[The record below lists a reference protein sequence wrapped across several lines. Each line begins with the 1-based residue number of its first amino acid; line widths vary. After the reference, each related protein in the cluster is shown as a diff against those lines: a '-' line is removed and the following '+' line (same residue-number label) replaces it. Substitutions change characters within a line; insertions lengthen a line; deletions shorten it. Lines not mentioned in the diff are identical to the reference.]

1 MNSLSQIEML
11 NLIMIGIIA
20 IIGILSLLV
29 VFIVIRMRLKE
40 KQRIEENSSKI
51 IGEKNNNQIKRTN
64 LITRDGKEIDSIY
77 KFMEFD
83 SITDNMIIRKNREQF
98 IMVIE
103 CKGINYDL
111 LSNDEKSAVEL
122 GFISFLNTIRT
133 PIQLY
138 VQTRKLDMRN
148 LLSSY
153 SKRTDAMLEEVRKI
167 DAQIQLARQNGN
179 EELTKR
185 LLFDRK
191 RKMNIVEYSESIEE
205 YTNKIND
212 SQYMLQQKTY
222 IIVSY
227 YANEIGDT
235 KKYSD
240 LELNDLV
247 FSELFTRT
255 QTIVNALTSS
265 EITGKVLNSEELAE
279 LLYVA
284 YNRESS
290 DTYTLK
296 NALDAQYDRLYST
309 AKDVLET
316 RKQELKKQ
324 IEKEAIK
331 LATNSI
337 TKADEQLRE
346 ERKIKATEIR
356 KKAEN
361 IMAEYKDDLSKE
373 LYDKTIK
380 EDIIMKEDFEKI
392 LKNENI
398 QSLKPKIR
406 KITGV
411 K

>member
-167 DAQIQLARQNGN
+167 DAQIQLSRQNGN

-380 EDIIMKEDFEKI
+380 EIREADINTSDIIDI
-392 LKNENI
+392 
-398 QSLKPKIR
+398 KPKIR

>member
-11 NLIMIGIIA
+11 NLIMIGII
-20 IIGILSLLV
+20 GVMGLLSLLV
-29 VFIVIRMRLKE
+29 VFIIIRMRIKE
-40 KQRIEENSSKI
+40 NERNAENSSKI
-51 IGEKNNNQIKRTN
+51 IGGQTSNQVKKTN

-77 KFMEFD
+77 QFMEFD

-98 IMVIE
+98 VMVIE

-122 GFISFLNTIRT
+122 GFIAFLNTIRT

-138 VQTRKLDMRN
+138 VQTRKLDMSN
-148 LLSSY
+148 LLNSY
-153 SKRTDAMLEEVRKI
+153 SRRTEAMLDEISKI
-167 DAQIQLARQNGN
+167 DAQIQLARQKGN
-179 EELTKR
+179 EELLNK
-185 LLFDRK
+185 LMFDRK
-191 RKMNIVEYSESIEE
+191 RKINIVEYSESIEE

-222 IIVSY
+222 IVVSY

-255 QTIVNALTSS
+255 QTILNALTSS

-290 DTYTLK
+290 DTYTLR

-324 IEKEAIK
+324 IETEALK

-337 TKADEQLRE
+337 TKADEQLKE
-346 ERKIKATEIR
+346 ERKLKAAEIR
-356 KKAEN
+356 RKAES
-361 IMAEYKDDLSKE
+361 IMADYKDDLSKD
-373 LYDKTIK
+373 LYEKTIK
-380 EDIIMKEDFEKI
+380 EIREAELDTSDIIDV
-392 LKNENI
+392 
-398 QSLKPKIR
+398 KPKIR

>member
-1 MNSLSQIEML
+1 MNSLSQIEIL

-20 IIGILSLLV
+20 IIGILSLIV
-29 VFIVIRMRLKE
+29 VFIIIKMRLKE

-51 IGEKNNNQIKRTN
+51 IGEKNSNQAKKTN

-138 VQTRKLDMRN
+138 VQTRKLDMSN
-148 LLSSY
+148 LLNSY
-153 SKRTDAMLEEVRKI
+153 SRRTDAMLEEVRKI
-167 DAQIQLARQNGN
+167 DAQIQLAKQNGN
-179 EELTKR
+179 DELVKK
-185 LLFDRK
+185 LSFDRK

-222 IIVSY
+222 IVVSY
-227 YANEIGDT
+227 YASEIGET

-240 LELNDLV
+240 IELNDLV

-255 QTIVNALTSS
+255 QTILNALTSS

-316 RKQELKKQ
+316 RKQELRKQ
-324 IEKEAIK
+324 IETEAMK

-346 ERKIKATEIR
+346 ERKQKAIEIK
-356 KKAEN
+356 KKAES
-361 IMAEYKDDLSKE
+361 IMADYKEDLSKE

-380 EDIIMKEDFEKI
+380 QIREADINTSDIIDV
-392 LKNENI
+392 
-398 QSLKPKIR
+398 KPRIR
-406 KITGV
+406 KITGI

>member
-11 NLIMIGIIA
+11 NLIMIGII
-20 IIGILSLLV
+20 GVMGLLSLLV
-29 VFIVIRMRLKE
+29 VFIIIRMRIKE
-40 KQRIEENSSKI
+40 NERAAENSSKI
-51 IGEKNNNQIKRTN
+51 IGGQSNNKVKKTN

-77 KFMEFD
+77 QFMEFD

-98 IMVIE
+98 VMVIE

-122 GFISFLNTIRT
+122 GFIAFLNTIRT

-138 VQTRKLDMRN
+138 VQTRKLDMSN

-153 SKRTDAMLEEVRKI
+153 SKRTEAMLDEISKI
-167 DAQIQLARQNGN
+167 DAQIQLARQKGN
-179 EELTKR
+179 EELVNK
-185 LLFDRK
+185 LMFDRK
-191 RKMNIVEYSESIEE
+191 RKINIVEYSESIEE

-222 IIVSY
+222 IVVSY

-255 QTIVNALTSS
+255 QTILNALTSS

-290 DTYTLK
+290 DTYTLR

-316 RKQELKKQ
+316 RKEELKKQ
-324 IEKEAIK
+324 IETEALK

-337 TKADEQLRE
+337 TKADEQLKA
-346 ERKIKATEIR
+346 ERKLKAAEIR
-356 KKAEN
+356 RKAES
-361 IMAEYKDDLSKE
+361 IMADYKNDLSKD
-373 LYDKTIK
+373 LYEKTIK
-380 EDIIMKEDFEKI
+380 EIRDAELDTSDIIDV
-392 LKNENI
+392 
-398 QSLKPKIR
+398 KPKIR

>member
-1 MNSLSQIEML
+1 MNSLSQIEIL

-20 IIGILSLLV
+20 IIGILSLIV
-29 VFIVIRMRLKE
+29 VFIIIKMRLKE

-51 IGEKNNNQIKRTN
+51 IGEKNNNQAKKIN

-111 LSNDEKSAVEL
+111 LSNDEKLAVEL

-138 VQTRKLDMRN
+138 VQTRKLDMSN
-148 LLSSY
+148 LLNSY
-153 SKRTDAMLEEVRKI
+153 SRRTDAMLEEVRKI
-167 DAQIQLARQNGN
+167 DAQIQLAKQNGN
-179 EELTKR
+179 DELVKK
-185 LLFDRK
+185 LSFDRK

-222 IIVSY
+222 IVVSY
-227 YANEIGDT
+227 YASEIGET

-240 LELNDLV
+240 IELNDLV

-255 QTIVNALTSS
+255 QTILNALTSS

-316 RKQELKKQ
+316 RKQELRKQ
-324 IEKEAIK
+324 IETEAMK

-346 ERKIKATEIR
+346 ERKQKAIEIK
-356 KKAEN
+356 KKAES
-361 IMAEYKDDLSKE
+361 IMADYKEDLSKE

-380 EDIIMKEDFEKI
+380 QIREADINTSDIIDV
-392 LKNENI
+392 
-398 QSLKPKIR
+398 KPRIR

>member
-316 RKQELKKQ
+316 RKQELRKQ
-324 IEKEAIK
+324 IETEAMK

-346 ERKIKATEIR
+346 ERKQKAIEIK
-356 KKAEN
+356 KKAES
-361 IMAEYKDDLSKE
+361 IMADYKEDLSKE

-380 EDIIMKEDFEKI
+380 QIREADINTSDIIDV
-392 LKNENI
+392 
-398 QSLKPKIR
+398 KPRIR

>member
-1 MNSLSQIEML
+1 MNSLSQIEIL

-20 IIGILSLLV
+20 IIGILSLIV
-29 VFIVIRMRLKE
+29 VFIIIKMRLKE
-40 KQRIEENSSKI
+40 KQRIEENTSKI

-138 VQTRKLDMRN
+138 VQTRKLDMSN
-148 LLSSY
+148 LLNSY
-153 SKRTDAMLEEVRKI
+153 SRRTDAMLEEVRKI
-167 DAQIQLARQNGN
+167 DAQIQLAKQNGN
-179 EELTKR
+179 DELVKK
-185 LLFDRK
+185 LSFDRK

-222 IIVSY
+222 IVVSY
-227 YANEIGDT
+227 YASEIGET

-240 LELNDLV
+240 IELNDLV

-255 QTIVNALTSS
+255 QTILNALTSS

-316 RKQELKKQ
+316 RKQELRKQ
-324 IEKEAIK
+324 IETEAMK

-346 ERKIKATEIR
+346 ERKQKAIEIK
-356 KKAEN
+356 KKAES
-361 IMAEYKDDLSKE
+361 IMADYKEDLSKE

-380 EDIIMKEDFEKI
+380 QIREADINTSDIIDV
-392 LKNENI
+392 
-398 QSLKPKIR
+398 KPRIR

>member
-122 GFISFLNTIRT
+122 RFISFLNTIRT

-380 EDIIMKEDFEKI
+380 EIREADINTSDIIDI
-392 LKNENI
+392 
-398 QSLKPKIR
+398 KPKIR

>member
-11 NLIMIGIIA
+11 NLIMGVM
-20 IIGILSLLV
+20 GLLSLLV
-29 VFIVIRMRLKE
+29 VFIIIRMRIKE
-40 KQRIEENSSKI
+40 NERTAENSSKI
-51 IGEKNNNQIKRTN
+51 IGGQSNNQVKKAN

-77 KFMEFD
+77 QFMEFD

-98 IMVIE
+98 VMVIE

-122 GFISFLNTIRT
+122 GFIAFLNTIRT

-138 VQTRKLDMRN
+138 VQTRKLDMSN
-148 LLSSY
+148 LLNSY
-153 SKRTDAMLEEVRKI
+153 SRRTEAMLDEISKI
-167 DAQIQLARQNGN
+167 DAQIQLARQKGN
-179 EELTKR
+179 EELLNK
-185 LLFDRK
+185 LMFDRK
-191 RKMNIVEYSESIEE
+191 RKINIVEYSESIEE

-222 IIVSY
+222 IVVSY

-255 QTIVNALTSS
+255 QTILNALTSS

-290 DTYTLK
+290 DTYTLR

-324 IEKEAIK
+324 IETEALK

-337 TKADEQLRE
+337 TKADEQLKE
-346 ERKIKATEIR
+346 ERKLKAAEIR
-356 KKAEN
+356 RKAES
-361 IMAEYKDDLSKE
+361 IMADYKDDLSKD
-373 LYDKTIK
+373 LYEKTIK
-380 EDIIMKEDFEKI
+380 EIREAELDTSDIIDV
-392 LKNENI
+392 
-398 QSLKPKIR
+398 KPKIR

>member
-11 NLIMIGIIA
+11 NLIMIGII
-20 IIGILSLLV
+20 GVMGLLSLLV
-29 VFIVIRMRLKE
+29 VFIIIRMRIKE
-40 KQRIEENSSKI
+40 NERTAENSSKI
-51 IGEKNNNQIKRTN
+51 IGGQSNNQVKKTN

-77 KFMEFD
+77 QFMEFD

-98 IMVIE
+98 VMVIE

-122 GFISFLNTIRT
+122 GFIAFLNTIRT
-133 PIQLY
+133 QIQLY
-138 VQTRKLDMRN
+138 VQTRKLDMSN
-148 LLSSY
+148 LLNSY
-153 SKRTDAMLEEVRKI
+153 SRRTEAMLDEISKI
-167 DAQIQLARQNGN
+167 DAQIQLARQKGN
-179 EELTKR
+179 EELLNK
-185 LLFDRK
+185 LMFDRK
-191 RKMNIVEYSESIEE
+191 RKINIVEYSESIEE

-222 IIVSY
+222 IVVSY

-255 QTIVNALTSS
+255 QTILNALTSS

-290 DTYTLK
+290 DTYTLR

-324 IEKEAIK
+324 IETEALK

-337 TKADEQLRE
+337 TKADEQLKE
-346 ERKIKATEIR
+346 ERKLKAAEIR
-356 KKAEN
+356 RKAES
-361 IMAEYKDDLSKE
+361 IMADYKDDLSKD
-373 LYDKTIK
+373 LYEKTIK
-380 EDIIMKEDFEKI
+380 EIREAELDTSDIIDV
-392 LKNENI
+392 
-398 QSLKPKIR
+398 KPKIR

>member
-1 MNSLSQIEML
+1 MNSLSQIEIL

-20 IIGILSLLV
+20 IIGILSLIV
-29 VFIVIRMRLKE
+29 VFIIIKMRLKE

-51 IGEKNNNQIKRTN
+51 IGEKNNNQAKKTN

-138 VQTRKLDMRN
+138 VQTRKLDMSN
-148 LLSSY
+148 LLNSY
-153 SKRTDAMLEEVRKI
+153 SRRTDAMLEEVRKI
-167 DAQIQLARQNGN
+167 DAQIQLAKQNGN
-179 EELTKR
+179 DALVKK
-185 LLFDRK
+185 LSFDRK

-222 IIVSY
+222 IVVSY
-227 YANEIGDT
+227 YASEIGET

-240 LELNDLV
+240 IELNDLV

-255 QTIVNALTSS
+255 QTILNALTSS

-316 RKQELKKQ
+316 RKQELRKQ
-324 IEKEAIK
+324 IETEAMK

-346 ERKIKATEIR
+346 ERKQKAIEIK
-356 KKAEN
+356 KKAES
-361 IMAEYKDDLSKE
+361 IMADYKDDLSKE

-380 EDIIMKEDFEKI
+380 QIREADINTSDIIDV
-392 LKNENI
+392 
-398 QSLKPKIR
+398 KPRIR

>member
-11 NLIMIGIIA
+11 NLIMIGII
-20 IIGILSLLV
+20 GVMGLLSLLV
-29 VFIVIRMRLKE
+29 VFIIIRMRIKE
-40 KQRIEENSSKI
+40 NERTAENSSKI
-51 IGEKNNNQIKRTN
+51 IGGQSNNQVKKTN

-77 KFMEFD
+77 QFMEFD

-98 IMVIE
+98 VMVIE

-122 GFISFLNTIRT
+122 GFIAFLNTIRT

-138 VQTRKLDMRN
+138 VQTRKLDMSN

-153 SKRTDAMLEEVRKI
+153 SRRTEAMLDEISKI
-167 DAQIQLARQNGN
+167 DAQIQLARQKGN
-179 EELTKR
+179 EELLNK
-185 LLFDRK
+185 LMFDRK
-191 RKMNIVEYSESIEE
+191 RKINIVEYSESIEE

-222 IIVSY
+222 IVVSY

-255 QTIVNALTSS
+255 QTILNALTSS

-290 DTYTLK
+290 DTYTLR

-316 RKQELKKQ
+316 RKEELKKQ
-324 IEKEAIK
+324 IETEALK

-337 TKADEQLRE
+337 TKADEQLKA
-346 ERKIKATEIR
+346 ERKLKAAEIR
-356 KKAEN
+356 RKAES
-361 IMAEYKDDLSKE
+361 IMADYKNDLSKD
-373 LYDKTIK
+373 LYEKTIK
-380 EDIIMKEDFEKI
+380 EIREAELDTSDIIDV
-392 LKNENI
+392 
-398 QSLKPKIR
+398 KPKIR

>member
-11 NLIMIGIIA
+11 NLIMIGII
-20 IIGILSLLV
+20 GVMGLLSLLV
-29 VFIVIRMRLKE
+29 VFIIIRMRIKE
-40 KQRIEENSSKI
+40 NERTAENSSKI
-51 IGEKNNNQIKRTN
+51 IGGQSNNQVKKTN

-98 IMVIE
+98 VMVIE

-122 GFISFLNTIRT
+122 GFIAFLNTIRT

-138 VQTRKLDMRN
+138 VQTRKLDMSN
-148 LLSSY
+148 LLNSY
-153 SKRTDAMLEEVRKI
+153 SKRTEAMLDEISKI
-167 DAQIQLARQNGN
+167 DAQIQLARQKGN
-179 EELTKR
+179 EELLNK
-185 LLFDRK
+185 LMFDRK
-191 RKMNIVEYSESIEE
+191 RKINIVEYSESIEE

-222 IIVSY
+222 IVVSY

-255 QTIVNALTSS
+255 QTILNALTSS

-290 DTYTLK
+290 DTYTLR

-316 RKQELKKQ
+316 RKEELKKQ
-324 IEKEAIK
+324 IETEALK

-337 TKADEQLRE
+337 TKADEQLKA
-346 ERKIKATEIR
+346 ERKLKAAEIR
-356 KKAEN
+356 RKAES
-361 IMAEYKDDLSKE
+361 IMADYKNDLSKD
-373 LYDKTIK
+373 LYEKTIK
-380 EDIIMKEDFEKI
+380 EIRDAELDTSDIIDV
-392 LKNENI
+392 
-398 QSLKPKIR
+398 KPKIR

>member
-316 RKQELKKQ
+316 RKQELRKQ
-324 IEKEAIK
+324 IETEAMK

-346 ERKIKATEIR
+346 ERKQKAIEIKR
-356 KKAEN
+356 KAES
-361 IMAEYKDDLSKE
+361 IMADYKEDLSKE

-380 EDIIMKEDFEKI
+380 QIREADINTSDIIDV
-392 LKNENI
+392 
-398 QSLKPKIR
+398 KPRIR

>member
-11 NLIMIGIIA
+11 NLIMIGII
-20 IIGILSLLV
+20 GVMGLLSLLV
-29 VFIVIRMRLKE
+29 VFIIIRMRIKE
-40 KQRIEENSSKI
+40 NERTAENSSKI
-51 IGEKNNNQIKRTN
+51 IGGQSNNQVKKAN

-77 KFMEFD
+77 QFMEFD

-98 IMVIE
+98 VMVIE

-122 GFISFLNTIRT
+122 GFIAFLNTIRT

-138 VQTRKLDMRN
+138 VQTRKLDMSN
-148 LLSSY
+148 LLNSY
-153 SKRTDAMLEEVRKI
+153 SRRTEAMLDEISKI
-167 DAQIQLARQNGN
+167 DAQIQLARQKGN
-179 EELTKR
+179 EELLNK
-185 LLFDRK
+185 LMFDRK
-191 RKMNIVEYSESIEE
+191 RKINIVEYSESIEE

-222 IIVSY
+222 IVVSY

-255 QTIVNALTSS
+255 QTILNALTSS

-290 DTYTLK
+290 DTYTLR
-296 NALDAQYDRLYST
+296 NALDAQYDRLYSK

-324 IEKEAIK
+324 IETEALK

-337 TKADEQLRE
+337 TKADEQLKE
-346 ERKIKATEIR
+346 ERKLKAAEIR
-356 KKAEN
+356 RKAES
-361 IMAEYKDDLSKE
+361 IMADYKDDLSKD
-373 LYDKTIK
+373 LYEKTIK
-380 EDIIMKEDFEKI
+380 EIREAELDTSDIIDV
-392 LKNENI
+392 
-398 QSLKPKIR
+398 KPKIR

>member
-11 NLIMIGIIA
+11 NLIMIGII
-20 IIGILSLLV
+20 GVMGLLSLLV
-29 VFIVIRMRLKE
+29 VFIIIRMRIKE
-40 KQRIEENSSKI
+40 NERNAENSSKI
-51 IGEKNNNQIKRTN
+51 IGGQTSNQVKKTN

-77 KFMEFD
+77 QFMEFD

-98 IMVIE
+98 VMVIE

-122 GFISFLNTIRT
+122 GFIAFLNTIRT

-138 VQTRKLDMRN
+138 VQTRKLDMSN

-153 SKRTDAMLEEVRKI
+153 SRRTEAMLDEISKI
-167 DAQIQLARQNGN
+167 DAQIQLARQKGN
-179 EELTKR
+179 EELLNK
-185 LLFDRK
+185 LMFDRK
-191 RKMNIVEYSESIEE
+191 RKINIVEYSESIEE

-222 IIVSY
+222 IVVSY

-255 QTIVNALTSS
+255 QTILNALTSS

-290 DTYTLK
+290 DTYTLR

-324 IEKEAIK
+324 IETEALK

-337 TKADEQLRE
+337 TKADEQLKE
-346 ERKIKATEIR
+346 ERKLKAAEIR
-356 KKAEN
+356 RKAES
-361 IMAEYKDDLSKE
+361 IMADYKDDLSKD
-373 LYDKTIK
+373 LYEKTIK
-380 EDIIMKEDFEKI
+380 EIREAELDTSDIIDV
-392 LKNENI
+392 
-398 QSLKPKIR
+398 KPKIR

>member
-1 MNSLSQIEML
+1 MNSLSQIEIL

-20 IIGILSLLV
+20 IIGILSLIV
-29 VFIVIRMRLKE
+29 VFIIIKMRLKE

-51 IGEKNNNQIKRTN
+51 IGEKNNNQAKKIN

-138 VQTRKLDMRN
+138 VQTRKLDMSN
-148 LLSSY
+148 LLNSY
-153 SKRTDAMLEEVRKI
+153 SRRTDAMLEEVRKI
-167 DAQIQLARQNGN
+167 DAQIQLAKQNGN
-179 EELTKR
+179 DELVKK
-185 LLFDRK
+185 LSFDRK

-222 IIVSY
+222 IVVSY
-227 YANEIGDT
+227 YASEIGET

-240 LELNDLV
+240 IELNDLV

-255 QTIVNALTSS
+255 QTILNALTSS

-316 RKQELKKQ
+316 RKQELRKQ
-324 IEKEAIK
+324 IETEAMK

-346 ERKIKATEIR
+346 EKAIEIK
-356 KKAEN
+356 KKAES
-361 IMAEYKDDLSKE
+361 IMADYKEDLSKE

-380 EDIIMKEDFEKI
+380 QIREADINTSDIIDV
-392 LKNENI
+392 
-398 QSLKPKIR
+398 KPRIR

>member
-1 MNSLSQIEML
+1 
-11 NLIMIGIIA
+11 MIGII
-20 IIGILSLLV
+20 GVMGLLSLLV
-29 VFIVIRMRLKE
+29 VFIIIRMRIKE
-40 KQRIEENSSKI
+40 NERSAENSSKI
-51 IGEKNNNQIKRTN
+51 IGGQSNNQVKKTN

-77 KFMEFD
+77 QFMEFD

-98 IMVIE
+98 VMVIE

-122 GFISFLNTIRT
+122 GFIAFLNTIRT

-138 VQTRKLDMRN
+138 VQTRKLDMSN
-148 LLSSY
+148 LLNSY
-153 SKRTDAMLEEVRKI
+153 SRRTEAMLDEISKI
-167 DAQIQLARQNGN
+167 DAQIQLARQKGN
-179 EELTKR
+179 EELLNK
-185 LLFDRK
+185 LMFDRK
-191 RKMNIVEYSESIEE
+191 RKINIVEYSESIEE

-222 IIVSY
+222 IVVSY

-255 QTIVNALTSS
+255 QTILNALTSS

-290 DTYTLK
+290 DTYTLR

-324 IEKEAIK
+324 IETEALK

-337 TKADEQLRE
+337 TKADEQLKE
-346 ERKIKATEIR
+346 ERKLKAAEIR
-356 KKAEN
+356 RKAES
-361 IMAEYKDDLSKE
+361 IMADYKDDLSKD
-373 LYDKTIK
+373 LYEKTIK
-380 EDIIMKEDFEKI
+380 EIREAELDTSDIIDV
-392 LKNENI
+392 
-398 QSLKPKIR
+398 KPKIR

>member
-11 NLIMIGIIA
+11 NLIMIGII
-20 IIGILSLLV
+20 GVMGLLSLLV
-29 VFIVIRMRLKE
+29 VFIIIRMRIKE
-40 KQRIEENSSKI
+40 NERTAENSSKI
-51 IGEKNNNQIKRTN
+51 IGGQSNNQVKKTN

-77 KFMEFD
+77 QFMEFD

-98 IMVIE
+98 VMVIE

-122 GFISFLNTIRT
+122 GFIAFLNTIRT

-138 VQTRKLDMRN
+138 VQTRKLDMSN

-153 SKRTDAMLEEVRKI
+153 SRRTEAMLDEISKI
-167 DAQIQLARQNGN
+167 DAQIQLARQKGN
-179 EELTKR
+179 EELLNK
-185 LLFDRK
+185 LMFDRK
-191 RKMNIVEYSESIEE
+191 RKINIVEYSESIEE

-222 IIVSY
+222 IVVSY

-255 QTIVNALTSS
+255 QTILNALTLS

-290 DTYTLK
+290 DTYTLR

-324 IEKEAIK
+324 IETEALK

-337 TKADEQLRE
+337 TKADEQLKE
-346 ERKIKATEIR
+346 ERKLKAAEIR
-356 KKAEN
+356 RKAES
-361 IMAEYKDDLSKE
+361 IMADYKDDLSKD
-373 LYDKTIK
+373 LYEKTIK
-380 EDIIMKEDFEKI
+380 EIREAELDTSDIIDV
-392 LKNENI
+392 
-398 QSLKPKIR
+398 KPKIR

>member
-51 IGEKNNNQIKRTN
+51 IGEKNNNQIKKTN

-380 EDIIMKEDFEKI
+380 EIREADINTSDIIDI
-392 LKNENI
+392 
-398 QSLKPKIR
+398 KPKIR

>member
-1 MNSLSQIEML
+1 ML
-11 NLIMIGIIA
+11 NLIMMGIIA
-20 IIGILSLLV
+20 IIGILALLV

-51 IGEKNNNQIKRTN
+51 IGEKSNNQIKKTN

-316 RKQELKKQ
+316 RKQELRKQ
-324 IEKEAIK
+324 IETEAMK

-346 ERKIKATEIR
+346 ERKQKAIEIKR
-356 KKAEN
+356 KAES
-361 IMAEYKDDLSKE
+361 IMADYKEDLSKE

-380 EDIIMKEDFEKI
+380 QIREADINTSDIIDV
-392 LKNENI
+392 
-398 QSLKPKIR
+398 KPRIR

>member
-29 VFIVIRMRLKE
+29 IVIRMRLKE

-380 EDIIMKEDFEKI
+380 EIREADINTSDIIDI
-392 LKNENI
+392 
-398 QSLKPKIR
+398 KPKIR

>member
-1 MNSLSQIEML
+1 MNSLSQIEIL

-20 IIGILSLLV
+20 IIGILSLIV
-29 VFIVIRMRLKE
+29 VFIIIKMRLKE

-51 IGEKNNNQIKRTN
+51 IGEKNSNQAKKTN

-138 VQTRKLDMRN
+138 VQTRKLDMSN
-148 LLSSY
+148 LLNSY
-153 SKRTDAMLEEVRKI
+153 SRRTDAMLEEVRKI
-167 DAQIQLARQNGN
+167 DAQIQLAKQNGN
-179 EELTKR
+179 DELVKK
-185 LLFDRK
+185 LSFDRK

-222 IIVSY
+222 IVVSY
-227 YANEIGDT
+227 YASEIGET

-240 LELNDLV
+240 IELNDLV

-255 QTIVNALTSS
+255 QTILNALTSS

-316 RKQELKKQ
+316 RKQELRKQ
-324 IEKEAIK
+324 IETEAMK

-346 ERKIKATEIR
+346 ERKQKAIEIK
-356 KKAEN
+356 KKAES
-361 IMAEYKDDLSKE
+361 IMADYKDDLSKE

-380 EDIIMKEDFEKI
+380 QIREADINTSDIIDV
-392 LKNENI
+392 
-398 QSLKPKIR
+398 KPRIR

>member
-11 NLIMIGIIA
+11 NLIMIGII
-20 IIGILSLLV
+20 GVMGLLSLLV
-29 VFIVIRMRLKE
+29 VFIIIKMRIKE
-40 KQRIEENSSKI
+40 NERTAENSSKI
-51 IGEKNNNQIKRTN
+51 IGGQSNNQVKKTN

-77 KFMEFD
+77 QFMEFD

-98 IMVIE
+98 VMVIE

-122 GFISFLNTIRT
+122 GFIAFLNTIRT

-138 VQTRKLDMRN
+138 VQTRKLDMSN
-148 LLSSY
+148 LLNSY
-153 SKRTDAMLEEVRKI
+153 SRRTEAMLDEISKI
-167 DAQIQLARQNGN
+167 DAQIQLARQKGN
-179 EELTKR
+179 EELLNK
-185 LLFDRK
+185 LMFDRK
-191 RKMNIVEYSESIEE
+191 RKINIVEYSESIEE

-222 IIVSY
+222 IVVSY

-255 QTIVNALTSS
+255 QTILNALTSS

-290 DTYTLK
+290 DTYTLR

-324 IEKEAIK
+324 IETEALK

-337 TKADEQLRE
+337 TKADEQLKE
-346 ERKIKATEIR
+346 ERKLKAAEIR
-356 KKAEN
+356 RKAES
-361 IMAEYKDDLSKE
+361 IMSDYKDDLSKD
-373 LYDKTIK
+373 LYEKTIK
-380 EDIIMKEDFEKI
+380 EIREAELDTSDIIDV
-392 LKNENI
+392 
-398 QSLKPKIR
+398 KPKIR

>member
-11 NLIMIGIIA
+11 NLIMMGIIA
-20 IIGILSLLV
+20 IIGILALLV

-51 IGEKNNNQIKRTN
+51 IGEKSNNQIKKTN

-227 YANEIGDT
+227 
-235 KKYSD
+235 SD

-316 RKQELKKQ
+316 RKQELRKQ
-324 IEKEAIK
+324 IETEAMK

-346 ERKIKATEIR
+346 ERKQKAIEIKR
-356 KKAEN
+356 KAES
-361 IMAEYKDDLSKE
+361 IMADYKEDLSKE

-380 EDIIMKEDFEKI
+380 QIREADINTSDIIDV
-392 LKNENI
+392 
-398 QSLKPKIR
+398 KPRIR

>member
-1 MNSLSQIEML
+1 MNSLSQIEIL

-20 IIGILSLLV
+20 IIGILSLIV
-29 VFIVIRMRLKE
+29 VFIIIKMRLKE

-51 IGEKNNNQIKRTN
+51 IGEKNNNQAKKTN

-138 VQTRKLDMRN
+138 VQTRKLDMSN
-148 LLSSY
+148 LLNSY
-153 SKRTDAMLEEVRKI
+153 SRRTDAMLEEVRKI
-167 DAQIQLARQNGN
+167 DAQIQLAKQNGN
-179 EELTKR
+179 DELIKK
-185 LLFDRK
+185 LSFDRK

-222 IIVSY
+222 IVVSY
-227 YANEIGDT
+227 YASEIGET

-240 LELNDLV
+240 IELNDLV

-255 QTIVNALTSS
+255 QTILNALTSS

-316 RKQELKKQ
+316 RKQELRKQ
-324 IEKEAIK
+324 IETEAMK

-346 ERKIKATEIR
+346 ERKQKAIEIK
-356 KKAEN
+356 KKAES
-361 IMAEYKDDLSKE
+361 IMADYKEDLSKE

-380 EDIIMKEDFEKI
+380 QIREADINTSDIIDV
-392 LKNENI
+392 
-398 QSLKPKIR
+398 KPRIR

>member
-11 NLIMIGIIA
+11 NLIMMGIIA
-20 IIGILSLLV
+20 IIGILALLV

-51 IGEKNNNQIKRTN
+51 IGEKSNNQIKKTN

-380 EDIIMKEDFEKI
+380 EIREADINTSDIIDI
-392 LKNENI
+392 
-398 QSLKPKIR
+398 KPKIR

>member
-1 MNSLSQIEML
+1 MNSLSQIEIL

-20 IIGILSLLV
+20 IIGILSLIV
-29 VFIVIRMRLKE
+29 VFIIIKMRLKE

-331 LATNSI
+331 LATNGI

-380 EDIIMKEDFEKI
+380 EIREADINTSDIIDI
-392 LKNENI
+392 
-398 QSLKPKIR
+398 KPKIR

>member
-11 NLIMIGIIA
+11 NLIMIGII
-20 IIGILSLLV
+20 GVMGLLSLLV
-29 VFIVIRMRLKE
+29 VFIIIRMRIKE
-40 KQRIEENSSKI
+40 NERTAENSPKI
-51 IGEKNNNQIKRTN
+51 IGGQSNNQVKKTN

-77 KFMEFD
+77 QFMEFD

-98 IMVIE
+98 VMVIE

-122 GFISFLNTIRT
+122 GFIAFLNTIRT

-138 VQTRKLDMRN
+138 VQTRKLDMSN

-153 SKRTDAMLEEVRKI
+153 SRRTEAMLDEISKI
-167 DAQIQLARQNGN
+167 DAQIQLARQKGN
-179 EELTKR
+179 EELLNK
-185 LLFDRK
+185 LMFDRK
-191 RKMNIVEYSESIEE
+191 RKINIVEYSESIEE

-222 IIVSY
+222 IVVSY

-255 QTIVNALTSS
+255 QTILNALTSS

-290 DTYTLK
+290 DTYTLR

-324 IEKEAIK
+324 IETEALK

-337 TKADEQLRE
+337 TKADEQLKE
-346 ERKIKATEIR
+346 ERKLKAAEIR
-356 KKAEN
+356 RKAES
-361 IMAEYKDDLSKE
+361 IMADYKNDLSKD
-373 LYDKTIK
+373 LYEKTIK
-380 EDIIMKEDFEKI
+380 EIREAELDTSDIIDV
-392 LKNENI
+392 
-398 QSLKPKIR
+398 KPKIR

>member
-380 EDIIMKEDFEKI
+380 
-392 LKNENI
+392 
-398 QSLKPKIR
+398 
-406 KITGV
+406 ITGV

>member
-1 MNSLSQIEML
+1 MNSLSQIEIL
-11 NLIMIGIIA
+11 NLIMMGIIA
-20 IIGILSLLV
+20 VIGVLALLV
-29 VFIVIRMRLKE
+29 VFIVIKMRLKE

-51 IGEKNNNQIKRTN
+51 IGEKSNNQVKKTN

-98 IMVIE
+98 VMVIE

-138 VQTRKLDMRN
+138 VQTRKLDMSN
-148 LLSSY
+148 LLNSY
-153 SKRTDAMLEEVRKI
+153 SRRTNTMLEEVRKI
-167 DAQIQLARQNGN
+167 DGQIQLARQNGN
-179 EELTKR
+179 DELVKK
-185 LLFDRK
+185 LSFDRK

-222 IIVSY
+222 IVVSY
-227 YANEIGDT
+227 YASEIGDT

-255 QTIVNALTSS
+255 QTILNALTSS
-265 EITGKVLNSEELAE
+265 DITGKVLNSEELAE

-290 DTYTLK
+290 DTYTLR

-324 IEKEAIK
+324 IENEAMK

-346 ERKIKATEIR
+346 ERKQKAIEIR
-356 KKAEN
+356 RKAES
-361 IMAEYKDDLSKE
+361 IMADYKDDLSKE
-373 LYDKTIK
+373 LYEKTIK
-380 EDIIMKEDFEKI
+380 QIREVDINTSDIIDV
-392 LKNENI
+392 
-398 QSLKPKIR
+398 KPRIR

>member
-1 MNSLSQIEML
+1 MNSLSQIEIL

-20 IIGILSLLV
+20 IIGILSLIV
-29 VFIVIRMRLKE
+29 VFIIIKMRLKE

-51 IGEKNNNQIKRTN
+51 IGEKNNNQAKKIN

-138 VQTRKLDMRN
+138 VQTRKLDMSN
-148 LLSSY
+148 LLNSY
-153 SKRTDAMLEEVRKI
+153 SRRTDAMLEEVRKI
-167 DAQIQLARQNGN
+167 DAQIQLAKQNGN
-179 EELTKR
+179 DELVKK
-185 LLFDRK
+185 LSFDRK

-212 SQYMLQQKTY
+212 SQYMLQQKPY
-222 IIVSY
+222 IVVSY
-227 YANEIGDT
+227 YAREIGET

-240 LELNDLV
+240 IELNDLV

-255 QTIVNALTSS
+255 QTILNALTSS

-316 RKQELKKQ
+316 RKQELRKQ
-324 IEKEAIK
+324 IETEAMK

-346 ERKIKATEIR
+346 ERKQKAIEIK
-356 KKAEN
+356 KKAES
-361 IMAEYKDDLSKE
+361 IMADYKEDLSKE

-380 EDIIMKEDFEKI
+380 QIREADINTSDIIDV
-392 LKNENI
+392 
-398 QSLKPKIR
+398 KPRIR

>member
-1 MNSLSQIEML
+1 MNSLSQIEIL
-11 NLIMIGIIA
+11 NLIMMGIIA
-20 IIGILSLLV
+20 VIGVLALLV
-29 VFIVIRMRLKE
+29 VFIVIKMRLKE

-51 IGEKNNNQIKRTN
+51 IGEKSNNQVKKTN

-83 SITDNMIIRKNREQF
+83 SITDNMIVRKNREQF
-98 IMVIE
+98 VMVIE

-138 VQTRKLDMRN
+138 VQTRKLDMSN
-148 LLSSY
+148 LLNSY
-153 SKRTDAMLEEVRKI
+153 SRRTNTMLEEVRKI
-167 DAQIQLARQNGN
+167 DGQIQLARQNGN
-179 EELTKR
+179 DELVKK
-185 LLFDRK
+185 LSFDRK

-222 IIVSY
+222 IVVSY
-227 YANEIGDT
+227 YASEIGDT

-255 QTIVNALTSS
+255 QTILNALTSS

-290 DTYTLK
+290 DTYTLR

-316 RKQELKKQ
+316 RKEELKKQ
-324 IEKEAIK
+324 IETEALK

-337 TKADEQLRE
+337 TKADEQLKA
-346 ERKIKATEIR
+346 ERKLKAAEIR
-356 KKAEN
+356 RKAES
-361 IMAEYKDDLSKE
+361 IMADYKNDLSKD
-373 LYDKTIK
+373 LYEKTIK
-380 EDIIMKEDFEKI
+380 EIRDAELDTSDIIDV
-392 LKNENI
+392 
-398 QSLKPKIR
+398 KPKIR

>member
-1 MNSLSQIEML
+1 MNSLSQIEIL

-20 IIGILSLLV
+20 IIGILSLIV
-29 VFIVIRMRLKE
+29 VFIIIKMRLKE

-51 IGEKNNNQIKRTN
+51 IGEKNNNQAKKIN

-138 VQTRKLDMRN
+138 VQTRKLDMSN
-148 LLSSY
+148 LLNSY
-153 SKRTDAMLEEVRKI
+153 SRRTDAMLEEVRKI
-167 DAQIQLARQNGN
+167 DAQIQLAKQNGN
-179 EELTKR
+179 DELVKK
-185 LLFDRK
+185 LSFDRK

-222 IIVSY
+222 IVVSY
-227 YANEIGDT
+227 YASEIGET

-240 LELNDLV
+240 IELNDLV

-255 QTIVNALTSS
+255 QTILNALTSS

-380 EDIIMKEDFEKI
+380 EIREADINTSDIIDI
-392 LKNENI
+392 
-398 QSLKPKIR
+398 KPKIR

>member
-1 MNSLSQIEML
+1 MNSLSQIEIL

-20 IIGILSLLV
+20 IIGILSLIV
-29 VFIVIRMRLKE
+29 VFIIIKMRLKE

-51 IGEKNNNQIKRTN
+51 IGEKNNNQAKKIN
-64 LITRDGKEIDSIY
+64 LITRDGKEINSIY

-138 VQTRKLDMRN
+138 VQTRKLDMSN
-148 LLSSY
+148 LLNSY
-153 SKRTDAMLEEVRKI
+153 SRRTDAMLEEVRKI
-167 DAQIQLARQNGN
+167 DAQIQLAKQNGN
-179 EELTKR
+179 DELVKK
-185 LLFDRK
+185 LSFDRK

-222 IIVSY
+222 IVVSY
-227 YANEIGDT
+227 YASEIGET

-240 LELNDLV
+240 IELNDLV

-255 QTIVNALTSS
+255 QTILNALTSS

-316 RKQELKKQ
+316 RKQELRKQ
-324 IEKEAIK
+324 IETEAMK

-346 ERKIKATEIR
+346 ERKQKAIEIK
-356 KKAEN
+356 KKAES
-361 IMAEYKDDLSKE
+361 IMADYKEDLSKE

-380 EDIIMKEDFEKI
+380 QIREADINTSDIIDV
-392 LKNENI
+392 
-398 QSLKPKIR
+398 KPRIR